1 MTDLP
6 PASDA
11 GAALDRWID
20 AHFDEEVAFL
30 RDIVRVPSDTPPGD
44 NVPAAERAASLLEG
58 IGFAVERHAPPR
70 EAVEAAGLTSV
81 VNLVV
86 RHRFGDGSG
95 PVIALNVHGD
105 VVPPG
110 AGWTQAPYGGDVVD
124 GRMYGRGVAVS
135 KSDFATYTFALR
147 ALMNSGLAL
156 DGTIELHLT
165 YDEEFGGLL
174 GPAWLLAEGIVK
186 PDLAFAPGFS
196 YAVVTAHNGCL
207 QLAVT
212 ISGRSAHAAMP
223 ETGVDAIRAANVVM
237 SAIYA
242 DAEQLQKQRSSVA
255 GIGSP
260 TLNVGL
266 IEGGINTNVVPDR
279 ATFKLDRRMIPE
291 EDPAVVESS
300 LRRVIADALP
310 RQEGLTVE
318 VRRLLLARALEP
330 LPGHE
335 RLVDAVQR
343 ASADVLGTAVPAT
356 ATPLYTDARLYGE
369 AGIPIVLYGA
379 GPRSIL
385 EANAKRADENLLLDD
400 LRLATRVVARA
411 LAMLLHPAPPIVSDP
426 PPGP

>member
-1 MTDLP
+1 MNTAAP
-6 PASDA
+6 
-11 GAALDRWID
+11 AALDRWID

-44 NVPAAERAASLLEG
+44 NVPAAERAATLLEAM
-58 IGFAVERHAPPR
+58 GFAVERHAPPI
-70 EAVEAAGLTSV
+70 EAVEAAGLTSII
-81 VNLVV
+81 NLVV
-86 RHRFGDGSG
+86 RQPFGSGG
-95 PVIALNVHGD
+95 PVIALNAHGD

-110 AGWTQAPYGGDVVD
+110 AAWTQAPYGGDVVE

-147 ALMNSGLAL
+147 ALMDNGTALA
-156 DGTIELHLT
+156 GVVELHLT
-165 YDEEFGGLL
+165 YDEELGGLL
-174 GPAWLLAEGIVK
+174 GPSWLLAEGITK
-186 PDLAFAPGFS
+186 PDLALGPGFS

-242 DAEQLQKQRSSVA
+242 DAENLKRRHSRVA

-260 TLNVGL
+260 TLNIGL

-279 ATFKLDRRMIPE
+279 VTFKLDRRMIPE
-291 EDPAVVESS
+291 EDPSEVEAS
-300 LRRVIADALP
+300 LRRLIADALP
-310 RQEGLTVE
+310 RQDGLTIDVK
-318 VRRLLLARALEP
+318 RLLLAYGLRP

-335 RLVDAVQR
+335 RLVDALVT
-343 ASADVLGTAVPAT
+343 ASADVMDEPIAPT

-369 AGIPIVLYGA
+369 AGVPIVLYGA
-379 GPRSIL
+379 GPRTIL
-385 EANAKRADENLLLDD
+385 EANAKRADENLLLED
-400 LRLATRVVARA
+400 LRRATKVVARA
-411 LAMLLHPAPPIVSDP
+411 LSILLFR
-426 PPGP
+426 

>member
-1 MTDLP
+1 MT
-6 PASDA
+6 ASHDASPLTTA

-30 RDIVRVPSDTPPGD
+30 REIVRVPSDTPPGD
-44 NVPAAERAASLLEG
+44 NRPAAERAAQLLEAM
-58 IGFAVERHAPPR
+58 GFVVERHAPPVD
-70 EAVEAAGLTSV
+70 AVVKAGLVSV

-86 RHRFGDGSG
+86 RQRFGRGHG

-110 AGWTQAPYGGDVVD
+110 EGWTHEPYGGDVAD

-135 KSDFATYTFALR
+135 KGDFATYAFALR
-147 ALMNSGLAL
+147 ALMASDL
-156 DGTIELHLT
+156 DLQGSVELHLT

-174 GPAWLLAEGIVK
+174 GPAWLLAEGISR
-186 PDLAFAPGFS
+186 PDLALGPGFS

-212 ISGRSAHAAMP
+212 VHGRSAHAAMP
-223 ETGVDAIRAANVVM
+223 ETGVDAIRAATIVM
-237 SAIYA
+237 NALYA
-242 DAEQLQKQRSSVA
+242 DAATLTRQRSTVE
-255 GIGSP
+255 GIVSP
-260 TLNVGL
+260 TLNIGL

-279 ATFKLDRRMIPE
+279 VTFKLDRRMIPE
-291 EDPAVVESS
+291 EDPTEVEAA

-310 RQEGLTVE
+310 KQAGLSVDVRQ
-318 VRRLLLARALEP
+318 LLLARALKP

-335 RLVDAVQR
+335 RLVDALQSASTQVMGTPVQ
-343 ASADVLGTAVPAT
+343 VT

-369 AGIPIVLYGA
+369 AGVPTVLYGA

-385 EANAKRADENLLLDD
+385 EANAKRADENLLLED

-411 LAMLLHPAPPIVSDP
+411 VSTLLTPAR
-426 PPGP
+426 

>member
-1 MTDLP
+1 MTDKQTT
-6 PASDA
+6 AA

-44 NVPAAERAASLLEG
+44 NVPAAERAATLLEG
-58 IGFAVERHAPPR
+58 IGFAVERHAPPMQ
-70 EAVEAAGLTSV
+70 AVKDAGLTSV

-86 RHRFGDGSG
+86 RHQLGEGG
-95 PVIALNVHGD
+95 PTIALNVHGD

-110 AGWTQAPYGGDVVD
+110 AGWTQDPYGGEVVD

-147 ALMNSGLAL
+147 ALMNSGLDL
-156 DGTIELHLT
+156 NGIVELHFT

-174 GPAWLLAEGIVK
+174 GPGWLLAEGITK
-186 PDLAFAPGFS
+186 PDLALGPGFS

-212 ISGRSAHAAMP
+212 IKGRSAHAAMP
-223 ETGVDAIRAANVVM
+223 ETGVDAIHAATVVM

-242 DAEQLQKQRSSVA
+242 DAERLAKIHSKVK
-255 GIGSP
+255 GIDSP
-260 TLNVGL
+260 SLNIGL
-266 IEGGINTNVVPDR
+266 IEGGINTNVVPDSV
-279 ATFKLDRRMIPE
+279 TFKLDRRMVPE
-291 EDPAVVESS
+291 EDPNEVEAT
-300 LRRVIADALP
+300 LRALIMNALP
-310 RQEGLTVE
+310 SQDGLSIEIRQQ
-318 VRRLLLARALEP
+318 LLARALKP

-335 RLVDAVQR
+335 RLVDAVR
-343 ASADVLGTAVPAT
+343 AASADVMGEPVPAT

-369 AGIPIVLYGA
+369 AGIPTVLYGA

-385 EANAKRADENLLLDD
+385 EANAKRADENLVLED

-411 LAMLLHPAPPIVSDP
+411 LASLLTKPSA
-426 PPGP
+426 

>member
-1 MTDLP
+1 MNAHQ
-6 PASDA
+6 PALTA
-11 GAALDRWID
+11 TLDRWID

-30 RDIVRVPSDTPPGD
+30 REIVRVPSDTPPGD
-44 NVPAAERAASLLEG
+44 NLAAADRAAALLEAM
-58 IGFAVERHAPPR
+58 GFAVERHAPPQDD
-70 EAVEAAGLTSV
+70 VDAAGLVSV
-81 VNLVV
+81 TNLVV
-86 RHRFGDGSG
+86 RQRLGDGG

-110 AGWTQAPYGGDVVD
+110 DGWTHDPYGGEVVD

-147 ALMNSGLAL
+147 ALMASGSPLA
-156 DGTIELHLT
+156 GTVELHFT
-165 YDEEFGGLL
+165 YDEEFGGTL

-186 PDLAFAPGFS
+186 PDLALGPGFS

-212 ISGRSAHAAMP
+212 IRGRSAHAAMP

-237 SAIYA
+237 AAIYA
-242 DAEQLQKQRSSVA
+242 HAASLQSQRSAVA

-260 TLNVGL
+260 TLNIGL

-279 ATFKLDRRMIPE
+279 VTFKLDRRMIPE
-291 EDPAVVESS
+291 EDPVEVEAS
-300 LRRVIADALP
+300 LRRLIADALP
-310 RQEGLTVE
+310 VQDGLSVD
-318 VRRLLLARALEP
+318 VRRLLLARALRP

-335 RLVDAVQR
+335 RLVAALQ
-343 ASADVLGTAVPAT
+343 AAAADVNGEALPAT

-369 AGIPIVLYGA
+369 AGVPIVLYGA

-385 EANAKRADENLLLDD
+385 EANAKRADENLVLDD
-400 LRLATRVVARA
+400 LRTATRVVARTLGTL
-411 LAMLLHPAPPIVSDP
+411 LAR
-426 PPGP
+426 G

>member
-1 MTDLP
+1 MTTMP
-6 PASDA
+6 PTAS

-30 RDIVRVPSDTPPGD
+30 REIVLVPSDTPPGD
-44 NVPAAERAASLLEG
+44 NVPAAERAATLLEG
-58 IGFAVERHAPPR
+58 IGFAVERHAPQPQ
-70 EAVEAAGLTSV
+70 AVKDAGLASI

-86 RHRFGDGSG
+86 RHQLGEGG
-95 PVIALNVHGD
+95 PTIALNVHGD

-110 AGWTQAPYGGDVVD
+110 AGWTHDPYGGDVVD

-156 DGTIELHLT
+156 DGVIELHLT

-174 GPAWLLAEGIVK
+174 GPAWLLAEGITK
-186 PDLAFAPGFS
+186 PDLALGPGFS
-196 YAVVTAHNGCL
+196 YAVITAHNGCL

-212 ISGRSAHAAMP
+212 ITGRSAHAAMP

-237 SAIYA
+237 NAIYA
-242 DAEQLQKQRSSVA
+242 DSERLSKIHSIVP
-255 GIGSP
+255 GIDSP
-260 TLNVGL
+260 TLNIGL

-279 ATFKLDRRMIPE
+279 VTFKLDRRMIPE
-291 EDPAVVESS
+291 EDPGQVETE
-300 LRRVIADALP
+300 LRALIAAALP
-310 RQEGLTVE
+310 KCEGLSVE
-318 VRRLLLARALEP
+318 VRQLLLARALKP

-335 RLVDAVQR
+335 RLVDALKA
-343 ASADVLGTAVPAT
+343 ASAEVMQQPIVAT

-369 AGIPIVLYGA
+369 AGVPTVLYGA

-385 EANAKRADENLLLDD
+385 EANAKRADENLELAD
-400 LRLATRVVARA
+400 LKLATRVVARA
-411 LAMLLHPAPPIVSDP
+411 LATLLARKPS
-426 PPGP
+426 

>member
-1 MTDLP
+1 MNDIHD
-6 PASDA
+6 PAA

-44 NVPAAERAASLLEG
+44 NIPAAECAAALLEG
-58 IGFAVERHAPPR
+58 LGFAVERHAPPI
-70 EAVEAAGLTSV
+70 EAVRDAGLASV

-86 RHRFGDGSG
+86 RHRLGTGG

-110 AGWTQAPYGGDVVD
+110 AGWTQDPYGGEVVD

-135 KSDFATYTFALR
+135 KSDFATYAFALR

-165 YDEEFGGLL
+165 YDEEFGGML
-174 GPAWLLAEGIVK
+174 GPAWLLAEGIST
-186 PDLAFAPGFS
+186 PDLALGPGFS

-207 QLAVT
+207 QLAVAV
-212 ISGRSAHAAMP
+212 SGRSAHAAMP

-242 DAEQLQKQRSSVA
+242 DAESLTKQRSKVA

-260 TLNVGL
+260 TLNIGL
-266 IEGGINTNVVPDR
+266 VEGGINTNVVPDR
-279 ATFKLDRRMIPE
+279 VTFKLDRRMIPE
-291 EDPAVVESS
+291 EDPAEVEAS
-300 LRRVIADALP
+300 LRALIAASLP
-310 RQEGLTVE
+310 KQDGLTVD
-318 VRRLLLARALEP
+318 VKRLLLARALKP
-330 LPGHE
+330 LAGHE
-335 RLVDAVQR
+335 RLVEALQAASVDVTGEALPAV
-343 ASADVLGTAVPAT
+343 

-369 AGIPIVLYGA
+369 AGVPIVLYGA
-379 GPRSIL
+379 GPRTIL
-385 EANAKRADENLLLDD
+385 EANAKRADENLVLED
-400 LRLATRVVARA
+400 LRTATRVVARA
-411 LAMLLHPAPPIVSDP
+411 LATLLASR
-426 PPGP
+426 

>member
-1 MTDLP
+1 MNLIEPSEADGT
-6 PASDA
+6 
-11 GAALDRWID
+11 LDRWIT

-30 RDIVRVPSDTPPGD
+30 REIVRVPSDTPPGD
-44 NVPAAERAASLLEG
+44 NRAAADRAATLLED
-58 IGFAVERHAPPR
+58 IGFTVERHAPPQ
-70 EAVEAAGLTSV
+70 ADVDAAGMRSV

-86 RHRFGDGSG
+86 RHRLGDGG

-110 AGWTQAPYGGDVVD
+110 EGWTQDPYGGDVVD

-147 ALMNSGLAL
+147 ALMASGLAL
-156 DGTIELHLT
+156 HGTVELHFT

-174 GPAWLLAEGIVK
+174 GPAWLLSEGITK
-186 PDLAFAPGFS
+186 PDLALGPGFS

-212 ISGRSAHAAMP
+212 IRGRSAHAAMP
-223 ETGVDAIRAANVVM
+223 ETGVDAIRAANVVIA
-237 SAIYA
+237 AIYA
-242 DAEQLQKQRSSVA
+242 DAERLTTQRSQVD

-260 TLNVGL
+260 TLNIGL

-279 ATFKLDRRMIPE
+279 VTFKLDRRMIPE
-291 EDPAVVESS
+291 EDPVEVEAA
-300 LRRVIADALP
+300 LRRVIATALP
-310 RQEGLTVE
+310 KQAGLSVE
-318 VRRLLLARALEP
+318 VRQLLLARALKP
-330 LPGHE
+330 LPGHQ
-335 RLVDAVQR
+335 RWVDALQD
-343 ASADVLGTAVPAT
+343 ASADVMGQPMPAM

-385 EANAKRADENLLLDD
+385 EANAKRADENLLLED
-400 LRLATRVVARA
+400 LRMATRVVARA
-411 LAMLLHPAPPIVSDP
+411 LARLLASP
-426 PPGP
+426 